1 MRRAFLNMLLVLLLS
16 VTTSCYSARSIKQQN
31 SLSGPTSKTIVV
43 IVLTVLGGASIVLVK
58 SLNKN

>member
-1 MRRAFLNMLLVLLLS
+1 MRSTFLNMLLALLLS
-16 VTTSCYSARSIKQQN
+16 VATSCYSARSIKQQN
-31 SLSGPTSKTIVV
+31 SLSGPTSKTIAV

>member
-1 MRRAFLNMLLVLLLS
+1 MLLVLLLS